1 MAALLLAT
9 AGVQAQEQ
17 ETTTYGPQ
25 AGSFGVELNF
35 NPFSGGD
42 VFTTQGIKMR
52 GFLNENMA
60 IRGTLELGL
69 DGDKN
74 GIYNGAELHSTQK
87 TSLFVFGLTPGF
99 EYHFAH
105 FKRGSV
111 YAFERNPLALELL
124 EKNKALFGADNLTIV
139 PGEASAN
146 LEAMPVPD
154 CVFIGGS
161 GGNLCKMLDTIYSKN
176 AACRVVINAI
186 TVETLIE
193 VAEYYKQHEAYA
205 LDIVNVF
212 AARAKKLGA
221 YNLMMAQNPVYVMTA
236 LKKGE

>member
-1 MAALLLAT
+1 MKKASIFVAALLLAT

-111 YAFERNPLALELL
+111 YAGAEIGFNVGSMSESTTYEDNDYGTDTNS
-124 EKNKALFGADNLTIV
+124 KGSIFGFNVA
-139 PGEASAN
+139 
-146 LEAMPVPD
+146 
-154 CVFIGGS
+154 
-161 GGNLCKMLDTIYSKN
+161 
-176 AACRVVINAI
+176 AI
-186 TVETLIE
+186 TGIDVYLTQNL
-193 VAEYYKQHEAYA
+193 Y
-205 LDIVNVF
+205 
-212 AARAKKLGA
+212 LGA
-221 YNLMMAQNPVYVMTA
+221 ELGLGYQMNKVTPNKTTTTGPDTTTDNSFQASSYFGFLCEPTFR
-236 LKKGE
+236 LGWTF

>member
-1 MAALLLAT
+1 MKKASIFVAALLLTT

-74 GIYNGAELHSTQK
+74 GIYNGAELQYTEK
-87 TSLFVFGLTPGF
+87 TSQFVFGLTPGF

-111 YAFERNPLALELL
+111 YAGAEIGFNVGSMSESTTYEDNDYGTDTNS
-124 EKNKALFGADNLTIV
+124 KGSIFGFNVA
-139 PGEASAN
+139 
-146 LEAMPVPD
+146 
-154 CVFIGGS
+154 
-161 GGNLCKMLDTIYSKN
+161 
-176 AACRVVINAI
+176 AI
-186 TVETLIE
+186 TGIDVYLTQNL
-193 VAEYYKQHEAYA
+193 Y
-205 LDIVNVF
+205 
-212 AARAKKLGA
+212 LGA
-221 YNLMMAQNPVYVMTA
+221 ELGLGYQMNKVTPNKTTTTGPDTTTDNSFQASSYFGFLCEPTFR
-236 LKKGE
+236 LGWTF